1 MKKSITLACALALVL
16 AAWAAG
22 RAGAAPRCYPN
33 KRFVII
39 DENTAKDTLT
49 NLVWQ
54 RKDNGQDI
62 AWETTQASC
71 PSGFRVP
78 TVKELYS
85 IVDTTVTSGLTLDQ
99 TVFSGAAANYWTS
112 LYLDPPGSYQ
122 AYAVNFG
129 MGAVYIETTYNKAR
143 LRCVR

>member
-1 MKKSITLACALALVL
+1 MRKTFILVSALALVL

-39 DENTAKDTLT
+39 DDLQAKDTLT

-54 RKDNGQDI
+54 RKDNGEDI
-62 AWETTQASC
+62 TWDTAQKAC
-71 PSGFRVP
+71 PAGFRVP

-85 IVDTTVTSGLTLDQ
+85 LVDTTVTSGATLDQ
-99 TVFSGAAANYWTS
+99 TVFANAVASYWTS
-112 LYLDPPGSYQ
+112 RLADSADT

-129 MGAVYIETTYNKAR
+129 MGSVYLEVTYNKAR